1 MKIKS
6 VHLDVLYEA
15 QPDCKTI
22 DVSIEQHSQRFAVL
36 HGGLRMISMIL
47 PDEFV
52 GRDLDVSVKSDGQL
66 VIGSI
71 TSRSITHGPLGIQ
84 HDPRGIEECLQNAS
98 SAPVSLQWFATWKC
112 NYKCNYCWQ
121 ETVRDSYRKEKPA
134 KKAPH
139 EWAEALLR
147 LNPSEVYISGGEPS
161 TLPNF
166 TKIVEAVGSRVP
178 VNITSN
184 LGNSFDIDTWEKEV
198 SPEAIDCVT
207 FSFHPTQQSFDEY
220 SRKLRHFV
228 SVYGASKAGS
238 ELVMHPGQTQHE
250 QPLRDLASELDLR
263 TLNID
268 VFHQQPTLYPPVSGN
283 CADKTPLYDSKLT
296 TLPRHAPGD
305 TSPHYCIA
313 GVTRL
318 NIDPVGDAY
327 TCMSAID
334 RSKMFGKHSLP
345 HYSPVGNVFD
355 EGFRMQREPVMCWE
369 TFRCSGCDV
378 AKVKDSWV
386 QHPHTHELPLPQ

>member
-1 MKIKS
+1 MKITS
-6 VHLDVLYEA
+6 AFLDVLYEA

-22 DVSIEQHSQRFAVL
+22 QITVGDWSQKYAVL
-36 HGGLRMISMIL
+36 HGGIRMTCATL
-47 PDEFV
+47 PLSLV
-52 GRDLDVSVKSDGQL
+52 NRDLDVHVKCDGSMQL
-66 VIGSI
+66 GKVICREARHQPLGLKEDIGSLI
-71 TSRSITHGPLGIQ
+71 K
-84 HDPRGIEECLQNAS
+84 CKQNAES
-98 SAPVSLQWFATWKC
+98 LPVSLQWFATWRC
-112 NYKCNYCWQ
+112 NYKCSYCWQ

-147 LNPSEVYISGGEPS
+147 LNPQEVYISGGEPT
-161 TLPNF
+161 TLPKF
-166 TKIVEAVGSRVP
+166 TKIVEAVGSHVP

-184 LGNSFDIDTWEKEV
+184 LGNSFDIDSWEKEV

-228 SVYGASKAGS
+228 SVYEGNKAGS
-238 ELVMHPGQTQHE
+238 ELVMHPGQTQYE
-250 QPLRDLASELDLR
+250 QPLRDLSSELDLR

-268 VFHQQPTLYPPVSGN
+268 VFHQQPTKYPE
-283 CADKTPLYDSKLT
+283 TPGKCVNQVPSNNPKLT
-296 TLPRHAPGD
+296 KLPRHAPGD
-305 TSPHYCIA
+305 TSPHYCAA
-313 GVTRL
+313 GMTRL

-355 EGFRMQREPVMCWE
+355 EGFSMQNEPVMCWE

-378 AKVKDSWV
+378 AKVKESWA
-386 QHPHTHELPLPQ
+386 QHPHPHELPLPQ